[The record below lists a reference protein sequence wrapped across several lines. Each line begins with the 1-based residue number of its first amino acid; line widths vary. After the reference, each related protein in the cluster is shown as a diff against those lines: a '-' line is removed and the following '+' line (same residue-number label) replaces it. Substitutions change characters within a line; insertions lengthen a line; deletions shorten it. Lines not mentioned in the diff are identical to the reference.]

1 MKVGIIKE
9 GKTPPDKRVPFSP
22 EQCEKLVKEFGLNL
36 VVQPSNVRCFKD
48 SEYSDLGIVLQED
61 LSDCDVLF
69 GVKEVEKAVEAIMPE
84 PVKAAPKPKAVKVE
98 TVVEV
103 DAKTVKVTKA
113 GLSKL
118 TKQGLE
124 DFAKSNYGVDIDK
137 RKKKDELVKEVLKLS
152 KKV

>member
-1 MKVGIIKE
+1 MIKFMK
-9 GKTPPDKRVPFSP
+9 S
-22 EQCEKLVKEFGLNL
+22 
-36 VVQPSNVRCFKD
+36 
-48 SEYSDLGIVLQED
+48 
-61 LSDCDVLF
+61 LF
-69 GVKEVEKAVEAIMPE
+69 GIKEVEKAVEAVMPA

-98 TVVEV
+98 KVVEV

-124 DFAKSNYGVDIDK
+124 DFAKVNYGVDIDK
-137 RKKKDELVKEVLKLS
+137 RKKKEELVKDVLKLS